1 MSQLES
7 ERAARVLIET
17 LRQSGLSKNLE
28 LEDIAA
34 ESGSSK
40 STTRTILTRILG
52 DIDNDSFTLDSK
64 KRVQLA
70 LEVARAGRLKE
81 ATHALNWQEFESFGA
96 ECLVEA
102 GFKTEKNVR
111 VKGDNRRW
119 QIDLVGY
126 RGDLALTIDCKH
138 WSSSGYRSRLEPQ
151 AKHQRLATAHLLRT
165 LAAES
170 NHRMDD
176 LQGLAVVLTLL
187 EPPTR
192 LLEKAALVGV
202 EKLPS
207 FLSAVTPYDASL
219 PLISMSEFRDESPM
233 S

>member
-1 MSQLES
+1 MSQLGS
-7 ERAARVLIET
+7 EQVARVLTET
-17 LRQSGLSKNLE
+17 LRQSGFSKNLE
-28 LEDIAA
+28 LENIAA
-34 ESGSSK
+34 QARTSK

-52 DIDNDSFTLDSK
+52 DISNETFSVDSR

-70 LEVARAGRLKE
+70 LEVARSGRLKQ
-81 ATHALNWQEFESFGA
+81 AAHALTWQEFESFGA

-102 GFKTEKNVR
+102 GFRTEKNVR
-111 VKGDNRRW
+111 VKGDSRNW

-138 WSSSGYRSRLEPQ
+138 WSTSGYRSRLEPP

-165 LAAES
+165 LAGKMS
-170 NHRMDD
+170 NRIDD
-176 LQGLAVVLTLL
+176 LQGLAVILTLL

-192 LLEKAALVGV
+192 YLEKVALVGV

-207 FLSAVTPYDASL
+207 FLTSVTPYDPSL
-219 PLISMSEFRDESPM
+219 PLMAMSELHDESPM